1 MILLHPPKLP
11 SYDYAALEYY
21 ISVWRSVASAEP
33 WVGTGYKSVS
43 PAHKDAGSSRQ
54 WDSTSTVLDD
64 ELEKTT
70 AQIIG
75 DCIDAMEAVDR
86 ALIMYGQCLVRCR
99 WVEDM
104 EPARAQDRYE
114 VALKLLAMAA
124 RRNGVDV

>member
-1 MILLHPPKLP
+1 MILLHPPELP
-11 SYDYAALEYY
+11 SYDYPALEHY
-21 ISVWRSVASAEP
+21 ISVWRSVESSVP
-33 WVGTGYKSVS
+33 WVGTGYKSIS
-43 PAHKDAGSSRQ
+43 PACKEAASSRQ

-64 ELEKTT
+64 ELEKNT
-70 AQIIG
+70 ATIIG

-86 ALIMYGQCLVRCR
+86 ALVMYGQCLVRCR

-114 VALKLLAMAA
+114 AALQLLAIAA